1 MRSETMRKLM
11 YSLSELWEDPKFK
24 YSSIVLGLLIFIS
37 ILSYFSPYDPY
48 KWYLL
53 PTNRPPSLRHIL
65 GTDGK
70 GQDIFWVLTFSLRNS
85 LMLAVVAAVVSR
97 VIALLIGILSGYLGG
112 VVDKLLM
119 ALTDT
124 FIVMP
129 VFPLLLLLSSLIKNY
144 LTPPVLGLIVGVFS
158 WSGDARV
165 VRSMVLSLRERE
177 FMITSKFS
185 GMTVGE
191 VMVGD
196 LIPYLLPIISGGFIG
211 SMMGAIGFEVVL
223 SILGFV
229 RIETPTLGSMFY
241 WMINFQAM
249 LLGYW
254 WWVLTPIVTAI
265 LLFTA
270 LYTLSLS
277 VNEYLDPR
285 TRVQRIAVVK

>member
-1 MRSETMRKLM
+1 MRSETVRKLM

-53 PTNRPPSLRHIL
+53 PTNQPPSLRHIL

-70 GQDIFWVLTFSLRNS
+70 GQDIFWVLSFSLRNS

-97 VIALLIGILSGYLGG
+97 VIALLVGILSGYLGG
-112 VVDKLLM
+112 VVDRLLM
-119 ALTDT
+119 TLTDT

-185 GMTVGE
+185 GMIVKE

-229 RIETPTLGSMFY
+229 RVETPTLGSMFH

-285 TRVQRIAVVK
+285 TRVQRILVVK